1 MQPITERPL
10 SERVLRL
17 RQKAYASPE
26 GYSYPEILQKCVPQ
40 GKFILLGK
48 AWKYFYTHCN
58 LLFSEDDIFP
68 GLDLKTPIP
77 GWDDA
82 VRELREIPETELSQ
96 PDLPSPWKDLPG
108 LFILGGNHAVPGYD
122 QIIRE
127 GFPCRL
133 ERIRQRLSGET
144 DPVKRDFL
152 QYLQLRCEG
161 ILIFYSRMSE
171 FLSEKISAAENEN
184 RKQEILKLA
193 KTFKNISEGPA
204 KTFWDAMM
212 IHQTV
217 YQEIPDSPGC
227 LDRYFEDFVQHD
239 IQSGELSVQ
248 DVFDYICAAYI
259 KFFETRGPL
268 DKRSGTCHMSLGGR
282 YADHSPACGLCT
294 ELCMAAQASL
304 KMIRPQIALRWAADL
319 PEDFLLRGVELLKE
333 SGGNT
338 DFSNDEVFIPA
349 LGWAGIP
356 ESDAC
361 TYSPSGCNE
370 VMIPG
375 QSQMGALQGHFNLPI
390 LLNLLF
396 GQISLPDLAVP
407 DWGKLKTFEDFRMA
421 FRQLQ
426 QSFFRYLHRI
436 TDQIDQWRGKTG
448 FMLPLSLYTADC
460 IERALPIHSGG
471 ARYAGC
477 NYDVDGF
484 TNLADSM
491 YVIKLLVYEQKRLS
505 LGEFAEILKA
515 NWKGAELLQA
525 EIKSRIPH
533 FGNDNEEV
541 DSLAAELFREAV
553 EDFDSEPPLRGGHYN
568 MGTLGGYENAHIY
581 LAEKTFAT
589 PDGRRNGEAFAS
601 GLSPWAS
608 MDRNGPTALLNSI
621 CKIPFDRTCTSTII
635 NLMLPSSMLDSE
647 DGRKKAAVLLEAYFK
662 KGGIQAQIT
671 VADKELLL
679 AAEKE
684 PEKYP
689 DLIVRVSGYCA
700 KFVSLTPKVRAE
712 IVRRTVSGENA

>member
-1 MQPITERPL
+1 MNPITEKTL
-10 SERVLRL
+10 SERVLLL

-26 GYSYPEILQKCVPQ
+26 EYCYPKILQKRLPR
-40 GKFILLGK
+40 GKFTPLGK
-48 AWKYFYTHCN
+48 VWKYFYTHCS
-58 LLFSEDDIFP
+58 LKFSEYDIIP
-68 GLDLKTPIP
+68 GVDLKTPIP
-77 GWDDA
+77 GWEDA
-82 VRELREIPETELSQ
+82 IRELNEIPDTIKTL
-96 PDLPSPWKDLPG
+96 PDIPSPWKELPG
-108 LFILGGNHAVPGYD
+108 LFRLGGNHAVPGYE
-122 QIIRE
+122 QIIHE
-127 GFPCRL
+127 GFPARL
-133 ERIRQRLSGET
+133 KRINQKLSDEQ
-144 DPVKRDFL
+144 DPGKRDFL

-161 ILIFYSRMSE
+161 ILIYFSRMAE
-171 FLSEKISAAENEN
+171 YLSEKASSAGNED
-184 RKQEILKLA
+184 RKPEILKL
-193 KTFKNISEGPA
+193 SEAFRNLSRGPA
-204 KTFWDAMM
+204 RTFREAMM

-227 LDRYFEDFVQHD
+227 LDRYLEHFVQQD
-239 IQSGELSVQ
+239 LQAGELSVE

-259 KFFETRGPL
+259 KFFETLGPL
-268 DKRSGTCHMSLGGR
+268 HKMSGACHMALGGCR
-282 YADHSPACGLCT
+282 ADHSSVCGLCT
-294 ELCMAAQASL
+294 ELCMTAQASL
-304 KMIRPQIALRWAADL
+304 KMLRPQIALRWAATL

-333 SGGNT
+333 SRGNT

-349 LGWAGIP
+349 LGRAGIP
-356 ESDAC
+356 EPDAC

-396 GQISLPDLAVP
+396 GQIQLPGLTIPALEN
-407 DWGKLKTFEDFRMA
+407 LKTFQDFRKA
-421 FRQLQ
+421 YRKLQ
-426 QSFFRYLHRI
+426 QDFFQYLHRI
-436 TDQIDQWRGKTG
+436 TDQTDRLREETG
-448 FMLPLSLYTADC
+448 YMLNLSLYTADC
-460 IERALPIHSGG
+460 IDRALPIHSGG
-471 ARYAGC
+471 ARYTGC
-477 NYDVDGF
+477 NYDVNGF

-491 YVIKLLVYEQKRLS
+491 YVVKLLVYEQNRLTLAELS
-505 LGEFAEILKA
+505 EILKA
-515 NWKGAELLQA
+515 DWQGAELLLA

-533 FGNDNEEV
+533 FGNDNDEV
-541 DSLAAELFREAV
+541 DSLAAELFREAA

-568 MGTLGGYENAHIY
+568 MGTLGGYENAHVE

-589 PDGRRNGEAFAS
+589 PDGRRNGEPFAS

-621 CKIPFDRTCTSTII
+621 CRIPFDRTCTSTII

-647 DGRKKAAVLLEAYFK
+647 EGRKKAAVLLEAYFK

-700 KFVSLTPKVRAE
+700 KFTALAPKVRAE